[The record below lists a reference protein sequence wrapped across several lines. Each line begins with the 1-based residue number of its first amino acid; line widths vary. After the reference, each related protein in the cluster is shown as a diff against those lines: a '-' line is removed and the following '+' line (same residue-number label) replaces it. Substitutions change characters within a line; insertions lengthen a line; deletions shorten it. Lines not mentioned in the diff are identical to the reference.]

1 MHCCIVRWQ
10 LQTERSEL
18 PIDRTA
24 CAYDDVFQTRLLLQL
39 VGELLQVAAIECK
52 GVSNCAVIHIAQIV
66 CNVVMDGTSLHLVQG
81 GLERKRGLEI
91 RENSMSTLIL
101 SRLKG

>member
-1 MHCCIVRWQ
+1 
-10 LQTERSEL
+10 
-18 PIDRTA
+18 
-24 CAYDDVFQTRLLLQL
+24 
-39 VGELLQVAAIECK
+39 
-52 GVSNCAVIHIAQIV
+52 VSNCAVIHIAQIV

-81 GLERKRGLEI
+81 SVERKRGLEI